1 MIFLINLKNL
11 YFVNP
16 LLNMSTLV
24 LFDRIQLE
32 SELLLL
38 QSKIA
43 QEKEDFNKELVKV
56 RGFFLIL
63 AQRFY

>member
-1 MIFLINLKNL
+1 MIFLINFKNL